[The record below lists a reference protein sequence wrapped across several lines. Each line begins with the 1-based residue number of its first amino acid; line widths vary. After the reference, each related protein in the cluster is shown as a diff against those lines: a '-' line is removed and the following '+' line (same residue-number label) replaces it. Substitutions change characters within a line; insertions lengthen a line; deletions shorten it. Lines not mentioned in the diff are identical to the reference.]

1 MITTHDK
8 LSHYLSLMTHQLP
21 IESQFISRLAN
32 HLNAEVALGTVTTVE
47 EGMRWLSYTYLF
59 QRMRKNPLVYGL
71 TVDDVKADPELVQ
84 HRMKL
89 ISQAGG
95 TIDKARMVQ

>member
-1 MITTHDK
+1 
-8 LSHYLSLMTHQLP
+8 
-21 IESQFISRLAN
+21 
-32 HLNAEVALGTVTTVE
+32 VE

-71 TVDDVKADPELVQ
+71 TAEDVKNDPELVQ

-89 ISQAGG
+89 ISNAGRE
-95 TIDKARMVQ
+95 IDKVSGHDKNSNNHRSNNTNNNTSNN